1 MQILILEKFFNYNIY
16 WQFSYKI
23 FKMNLFMKYLFFK
36 NNFCNKQ
43 NNNFQII
50 ERISWSNLI
59 FNLHFVCDRRRN
71 FFIIKTN
78 HLSILFQ
85 SASTDRTEL
94 DQNSFVFKTYLE

>member
-23 FKMNLFMKYLFFK
+23 FKMNLFMEYLFFK

-50 ERISWSNLI
+50 ERIS
-59 FNLHFVCDRRRN
+59 
-71 FFIIKTN
+71 
-78 HLSILFQ
+78 
-85 SASTDRTEL
+85 
-94 DQNSFVFKTYLE
+94 